1 MATVTAFIRVTNK
14 KKDFAHIRFR
24 LRDGRNIQ
32 LYHQSEIEVNPE
44 VWDKRTQS
52 IKAKVVFNSQKR
64 ADLNSKITERK
75 NLLITIYNEKQ
86 NESLTSKLLDNAVK
100 EYLNPHIKQNSTQ
113 DNSVIQLFDDF
124 LEKRE
129 LSVIRRRHYKVV
141 KRLLI
146 RFVAYKQI
154 SIGPKFSLTIESLST
169 TNLEEI
175 EKYIKDEHLLI
186 IKHPTILEIA
196 PECHTPVKRGQ
207 NTING
212 ILGKLRT
219 VILWAIEN
227 GITTNN
233 PFSKYSIKESKYG
246 TPIYITVGE
255 RNKIYQT
262 EFKGKPSLESQK
274 DIFVF
279 QCLVG
284 CRVGDLIRLKKNNII
299 EGWLEYIPN
308 KTKAEAPLTIRV
320 PLNQIA
326 KEILNKYSKLDG
338 DRLLPFISQ
347 VHYNEAIKQIF
358 AIAEITRMV
367 TTLNTI
373 TREEE
378 RIPINEIASSHI
390 ARRTF
395 IGNLYKQV
403 KDPNLIGALSGHK
416 EGSKAFAR
424 YREIDEDIKKELVKM
439 LE

>member
-1 MATVTAFIRVTNK
+1 MATVTAFIRVSSK

-24 LRDGRNIQ
+24 LRDGRDIQ
-32 LYHQSEIEVNPE
+32 LFHKSELEVNPE
-44 VWDKRTQS
+44 IWDKRTQS

-64 ADLNSKITERK
+64 AVLNKQISERK
-75 NLLITIYNEKQ
+75 ILLITIYNEKS
-86 NESLTSKLLDNAVK
+86 NGNLTSELLDNAVK
-100 EYLNPHIKQNSTQ
+100 EYLYPHIKQSSTQ
-113 DNSVIQLFDDF
+113 DNSVIQLFDNF

-129 LSVIRRRHYKVV
+129 LSVLRRRHYMVV

-154 SIGPKFSLTIESLST
+154 SIDPKFSLTIESLST

-175 EKYIKDEHLLI
+175 EKYTIDEHLI
-186 IKHPTILEIA
+186 IKKHPFIIEAA
-196 PECHTPVKRGQ
+196 PESHTPTKRGQ

-212 ILGKLRT
+212 ILGKIRT

-227 GITTNN
+227 EITTNN

-246 TPIYITVGE
+246 TPIYITIDE
-255 RNKIYQT
+255 RKKIYHT
-262 EFKGKPSLESQK
+262 EFKGKPSLEAQK

-284 CRVGDLIRLKKNNII
+284 CRVGDLIRLKKNSII
-299 EGWLEYIPN
+299 EGCLEYIPN
-308 KTKAEAPLTIRV
+308 KTKAEVPLTIRV

-326 KEILNKYSKLDG
+326 QEILEKYSTFDG

-358 AIAEITRMV
+358 TIAGITRMV

-378 RIPINEIASSHI
+378 RIPINEIASSHL

-395 IGNLYKQV
+395 IGNLYKKVQ
-403 KDPNLIGALSGHK
+403 DPNLISSLSGHI

-424 YREIDEDIKKELVKM
+424 YREIDEDMKKELVKM